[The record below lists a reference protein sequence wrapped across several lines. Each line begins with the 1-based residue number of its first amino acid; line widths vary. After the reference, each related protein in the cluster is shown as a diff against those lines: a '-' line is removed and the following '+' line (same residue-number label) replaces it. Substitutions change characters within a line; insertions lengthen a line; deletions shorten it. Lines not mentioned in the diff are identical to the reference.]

1 MIYFQTTSNH
11 QTYQTFSIIMKVTF
25 QDLGLIPY
33 QQAWDYQEQLL
44 ELIVKQKLQNEKLPE
59 GERRV
64 TDNWLLFCE
73 HPHVYTL
80 GKSGSEGNLLAD
92 ALQLQ
97 AKNAEFIRTNRG
109 GDITYHG
116 PGQIVGYPV
125 LNLIYFANGIRQYIE
140 KLEESIIQT
149 LKEFGIS
156 GGRLEG
162 ATGVWIDTDIPGKA
176 RKICAIGVRTSH
188 WVTMHGFAF
197 NVNTDLSYFTMI
209 NPCGFTDKSVT
220 SLEKELG
227 VKQDIE
233 KVKIV
238 LEEKISRVFG
248 MELD

>member
-1 MIYFQTTSNH
+1 
-11 QTYQTFSIIMKVTF
+11 MKVTF

-149 LKEFGIS
+149 LKEFGII